1 MVMNMENVKK
11 KILAIAL
18 KNAINHNGKANP
30 KAVLGRFLAE
40 NPEYRKKAKEVLQ
53 VVEKVVKEIENLSIN
68 DMKKMLK
75 DLGVNVEEK
84 GRKEK
89 DLELPNVKDK
99 VVMRFA
105 PNPSGPLHIGHARAA
120 VLNDYFVKKYG
131 GKLILRL
138 EDTDP
143 KRVLPESYDMIKE
156 DLDWLGVKVDEIVI
170 QSDRMEIYYEYGKK
184 LIEMEYAYVCE
195 CEPEEFRK
203 LRNKGIPCK
212 CRERSVEENLDLWEK
227 MLNGEI
233 ENVAVRL
240 KTDIRHKNP
249 SIRDFPIFRIEK
261 TPHPRT
267 GEKYVVY
274 PLMNFSV
281 PIDDYLLGMTHVLRG
296 KDHIVN
302 TEKQSYI
309 YKYFNWKMPE
319 FIHYGI
325 LKIEDTVLSTSS
337 IYKGIKEGLYSGW
350 DDVRLGT
357 LRALRRRGIKAE
369 AIYEIMKRIG
379 IKQADVKFSWENLYA
394 INKEL
399 IDKDAR
405 RFFFVWNPK
414 KLVIENAKK
423 RILNLR
429 MHPDRPEFG
438 KRELIFDGEVYVVGD
453 EIEEGKMYRLMEL
466 FNIVVEKINDIIKA
480 KYHSDDFKIARKNKA
495 KIIHWIP
502 IKDSLK
508 VKVLMPTG
516 EIKEGFAEKD
526 FKIVNVDDIVQFER
540 FGFVRVDKKGNK
552 KIICCYAHR

>member
-18 KNAINHNGKANP
+18 KNAIDHNGKANP

-40 NPEYRKKAKEVLQ
+40 NPEYRKKAKEVSQ
-53 VVEKVVKEIENLSIN
+53 VVEKVVKEIENLSI
-68 DMKKMLK
+68 DDLKKMLK

-84 GRKEK
+84 GKKEK

-143 KRVLPESYDMIKE
+143 KRVLPEAYDMIKE

-184 LIEMEYAYVCE
+184 LIEMGYAYVCE

-227 MLNGEI
+227 MLNGKI

-267 GEKYVVY
+267 EDKYVVY

-540 FGFVRVDKKGNK
+540 FGFVRVDKKDDE
-552 KIICCYAHR
+552 IICCYAHR

>member
-184 LIEMEYAYVCE
+184 LIEMGYAYVCE

-212 CRERSVEENLDLWEK
+212 CRERSVEENLELWEK

-399 IDKDAR
+399 IDKEAR

-466 FNIVVEKINDIIKA
+466 FNIVVEKVNDIIKA

>member
-1 MVMNMENVKK
+1 MVMNMENVEK

-18 KNAINHNGKANP
+18 KNAINHNGKANS

-40 NPEYRKKAKEVLQ
+40 NPEYRKKAKEVSQ
-53 VVEKVVKEIENLSIN
+53 VVEKVVKEIENLSI
-68 DMKKMLK
+68 DDLKKMLK
-75 DLGVNVEEK
+75 DLGVNVDEK
-84 GRKEK
+84 GKKEK

-143 KRVLPESYDMIKE
+143 KRVLPEAYDMIKE

-170 QSDRMEIYYEYGKK
+170 QSDRMEIYYEYGEK
-184 LIEMEYAYVCE
+184 LIEMGYAYVCE

-203 LRNKGIPCK
+203 LKNKGIPCK
-212 CRERSVEENLDLWEK
+212 CRERSVEENLELWKK

-240 KTDIRHKNP
+240 KTDIKHKNP

-267 GEKYVVY
+267 GDKYVVY

-453 EIEEGKMYRLMEL
+453 EIEKGKMYRLMEL

-540 FGFVRVDKKGNK
+540 FGFIRVDKKDDE
-552 KIICCYAHR
+552 IVCCYAHR

>member
-1 MVMNMENVKK
+1 MVVNGDNVEE
-11 KILAIAL
+11 KILPIAL
-18 KNAINHNGKANP
+18 RNAIKYNGKANP
-30 KAVLGRFLAE
+30 KAVLGIFLSE
-40 NPEYRKKAKEVLQ
+40 NPEYRSK
-53 VVEKVVKEIENLSIN
+53 VKEIMPIVKKVVEEVNNLSLDEI
-68 DMKKMLK
+68 KKKLEE
-75 DLGVNVEEK
+75 LGEDTK
-84 GRKEK
+84 KKEK
-89 DLELPNVKDK
+89 KERDLELPNVKDK

-120 VLNDYFVKKYG
+120 VLNDYFVKKYN

-143 KRVLPESYDMIKE
+143 KRVLPEAYNMIKE
-156 DLDWLGVKVDEIVI
+156 DLEWLGVKVDETII

-184 LIEMEYAYVCE
+184 LIEMGKAYVCD
-195 CEPEEFRK
+195 CNPEEFRE
-203 LRNKGIPCK
+203 LRNKGISCK
-212 CRERSVEENLDLWEK
+212 CRDRAIEDNLELWEK
-227 MLNGEI
+227 MLNGEL

-240 KTDIRHKNP
+240 KTDIKHKNP
-249 SIRDFPIFRIEK
+249 SIRDFPIFRVEK

-267 GEKYVVY
+267 GDKYCVY

-281 PIDDYLLGMTHVLRG
+281 PVDDYLLGMTHVLRG

-302 TEKQSYI
+302 TEKQAYI
-309 YKYFNWKMPE
+309 YKYFGWEMPT

-325 LKIEDTVLSTSS
+325 LKIEDIVLSTSS
-337 IYKGIKEGLYSGW
+337 MYKGIKEGLYTGW

-357 LRALRRRGIKAE
+357 LRALKRRGIKPE
-369 AIYEIMKRIG
+369 AIYEMMKRIG

-414 KLVIENAKK
+414 KLVIEGADK
-423 RILNLR
+423 RVLKLR

-438 KRELIFDGEVYVVGD
+438 ERELIFDGEVYVVGD
-453 EIEEGKMYRLMEL
+453 ELKEGKMYRLMEL
-466 FNIVVEKINDIIKA
+466 FNIVVEKIDNIALA

-502 IKDSLK
+502 VKDSVK
-508 VKVLMPTG
+508 VKVLMPDG
-516 EIKEGFAEKD
+516 EVKEGFAEKD
-526 FKIVNVDDIVQFER
+526 FAKVEVDDIIQFER
-540 FGFVRVDKKGNK
+540 FGFVRIDKKDDE
-552 KIICCYAHR
+552 IVCCYAHR

>member
-84 GRKEK
+84 GKKEK
-89 DLELPNVKDK
+89 DLDLPNVKDK

-184 LIEMEYAYVCE
+184 LIEMGYAYVCE

-414 KLVIENAKK
+414 KLVIKNAKK

-466 FNIVVEKINDIIKA
+466 FNIVVEKVNDIIKA

>member
-1 MVMNMENVKK
+1 MKK

>member
-1 MVMNMENVKK
+1 MKK

-184 LIEMEYAYVCE
+184 LIEMGYAYVCE

-399 IDKDAR
+399 IDKEAR

-466 FNIVVEKINDIIKA
+466 FNIVVEKVNDIIKA